1 MDIEEQEIRFAATL
15 EALEQ
20 EHERVR
26 KLGEALE
33 KMPAQLRQGIETAT
47 REAAHGALKDLQGDI
62 DRAGKT
68 LAALQRFSLW
78 RAAWQHAMVFVLTLV
93 ITVLAVWLYAGS
105 PSELAARRADVATA
119 EARLADLNRRG
130 AKIQLSHCGSEKRLC
145 VRVDESAERFGYAN
159 KDETYMIPEGY

>member
-26 KLGEALE
+26 QLGEALE

-47 REAAHGALKDLQGDI
+47 REAVHGALKAVHADI
-62 DRAGKT
+62 ERARDVVVDI
-68 LAALQRFSLW
+68 QRLSLW

-130 AKIQLSHCGSEKRLC
+130 AKIKLQVCGPERRLC
-145 VRVDESAERFGYAN
+145 VRVDESAERFGDA
-159 KDETYMIPEGY
+159 KKHEMYMIPQGY